1 MSGLDAATLAA
12 LNKDG
17 INKDKAEEYHAA
29 FRVFTRGSEIR
40 VENLRAVLEGS
51 FGASYTESDY
61 QYMLRQFSGDQ
72 DTDVV
77 TFPVFAKSMH
87 SKMGNPA
94 YNEAYGDAFDLLL
107 KESGDVELT
116 AGLLKEGM
124 AKLGEDL
131 TDAEAAEMV
140 KAASKKNE
148 FVKLMSESGG
158 VTGGGPAAVAAGGAP
173 AGGVPAAATFAARVK
188 AGNSCWVRQAS
199 FAAPRQAAHACIHAR
214 SREAR

>member
-148 FVKLMSESGG
+148 FVKLM
-158 VTGGGPAAVAAGGAP
+158 AP
-173 AGGVPAAATFAARVK
+173 PTPTPSPWPHAATFAARAK

-199 FAAPRQAAHACIHAR
+199 FAAPRQGAHACIHVG